1 MAMKKDI
8 QLKNKIA
15 QKNSSTKDKSSKSRD
30 MTPRAKSSTVKPLM
44 TTLNSRNEVNGKKKQ
59 SIKLKEIQEGP
70 RTSFLVEK
78 RAFSKDVE
86 RSQALTLNQKNDS
99 VDRQ

>member
-1 MAMKKDI
+1 MAMKKDL
-8 QLKNKIA
+8 QSKNKIA
-15 QKNSSTKDKSSKSRD
+15 QKNSNTKEKSSKSRD

-44 TTLNSRNEVNGKKKQ
+44 TTLNSINEVNGKKKQ
-59 SIKLKEIQEGP
+59 SIKLKEVQEAP

-78 RAFSKDVE
+78 RTFSKDIE